1 MPSYIIDEL
10 SKLASNHKLVPF
22 LGAGCSKSHLN
33 TDWNSIS
40 SEIVE
45 LVDEKADNNLDIA
58 QYYVEKYGKN
68 KFCEFLKEKL
78 RIDDFDDEKGSVHT
92 LILSFNLGV
101 IYTTNQ
107 DNVMEKCIEKY
118 GRNYKSIIDIND
130 LAASFPSDNLYIK
143 FHGDINDCESVI
155 FSRDD
160 YNKRIENKDHFLNI
174 RLKSDLLTKSLFF
187 IGYSLRDDNVNLI
200 LKELNDLFSDNLP
213 NSYMLAWEY
222 SKELAELCREYGIK
236 LIDPLKEFPNE
247 NNDPEISFEEFL
259 SSLLDST
266 IYLKRNDE
274 LNDML
279 MPKIPPSMRVLTHF
293 EINSLKKMSK
303 LESFD
308 ELYNASREYL
318 DRAIIPP
325 EFEKDVVNIF
335 ERLSFLC
342 SNEKQ
347 ARNLGSAVF
356 NLKLQ
361 KIENKLDIFSN
372 VFTTTNYVSGLRHLH
387 IHIGI
392 NSMGQIFALIKSVE
406 MLVKWN
412 RDINDN
418 FRNHMTSVIE
428 HGHEL
433 DQWPKG
439 LFECI
444 EISVNK
450 AWKGNTMLENPLKRK
465 IRLEEFNFPKISST
479 LEDILDQMVN
489 NLPKKPRKP
498 YE

>member
-1 MPSYIIDEL
+1 MPSHIIDEL

-22 LGAGCSKSHLN
+22 LGSGCSKSHLN
-33 TDWNSIS
+33 IDWDSIS
-40 SEIVE
+40 LQIVE
-45 LVDEKADNNLDIA
+45 LVDEQADNNLDIA

-78 RIDDFDDEKGSVHT
+78 MIDDFDDEKGSVHT
-92 LILSFNLGV
+92 MTLSFNLGV

-155 FSRDD
+155 FSRED
-160 YNKRIENKDHFLNI
+160 YDKRMADRDHFLNI

-200 LKELNDLFSDNLP
+200 LKELNNLFGDNLP

-222 SKELAELCREYGIK
+222 SKELEELCRQYGIK

-247 NNDPEISFEEFL
+247 DNNPEISFEEFL

-293 EINSLKKMSK
+293 EITSLNKMST

-308 ELYNASREYL
+308 ELYNASRGYL

-347 ARNLGSAVF
+347 AKNLGAAAF
-356 NLKLQ
+356 HLKLQ
-361 KIENKLDIFSN
+361 KIENKLDIFSY
-372 VFTTTNYVSGLRHLH
+372 VFTTTSYVSGLRFLHLH
-387 IHIGI
+387 MGI
-392 NSMGQIFALIKSVE
+392 DSIGQIFALIKSVE
-406 MLVKWN
+406 MLDKWN
-412 RDINDN
+412 MDINDN
-418 FRNHMTSVIE
+418 FRNHMTSLIE
-428 HGHEL
+428 NGPKLE
-433 DQWPKG
+433 QWPEG
-439 LFECI
+439 LYECI
-444 EISVNK
+444 EISANK
-450 AWKGNTMLENPLKRK
+450 VWKGRTTLENPLKRK
-465 IRLEEFNFPKISST
+465 ARLEKLNFPKISST
-479 LEDILDQMVN
+479 LEDNIDQMVN